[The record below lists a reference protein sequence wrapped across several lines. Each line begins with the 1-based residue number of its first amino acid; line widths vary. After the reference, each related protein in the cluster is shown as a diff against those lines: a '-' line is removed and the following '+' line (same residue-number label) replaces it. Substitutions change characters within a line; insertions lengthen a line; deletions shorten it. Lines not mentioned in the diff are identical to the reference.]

1 MAGRSRVTASEEE
14 RAALKAMA
22 SGADRAE
29 ADRARAILL
38 TLSGWTSPQIA
49 QAFGVREDTV
59 RLWRSDFVAGGV
71 AALARRVAAGPAP
84 VKAQAA
90 LRVATPLLE
99 APVEDRPNWTL
110 ARLAEEIKAQEGVS
124 ISRSQLSKVLRK
136 KGGSASGG
144 RATA

>member
-1 MAGRSRVTASEEE
+1 MAGRSRVTANEEQ
-14 RAALKAMA
+14 RALLKAMA

-29 ADRARAILL
+29 ADRARAIRL

-59 RLWRSDFVAGGV
+59 RLWRTAFMAGGV

-84 VKAQAA
+84 VKAEAA
-90 LRVATPLLE
+90 LRVATPLLQ

-110 ARLAEEIKAQEGVS
+110 ARLAEEIKTREGVS

-136 KGGSASGG
+136 KGGSVSGD